1 VSNGDAKPK
10 GKWGKVITIGSALV
24 VAATPGVYSA
34 WQSAKQ
40 AFEQRL
46 EKRVRDTQEGD
57 LQAVVKA
64 NTEAIKALKA
74 SMVTHRDLV
83 DLIVKLQASN
93 RPAVARPTPR
103 PRPRPNPAADGASRP
118 LSSAIAALRTKAAA
132 GSKARQKAAQALKRA
147 PALKPAAKVRD
158 QIEQKKAF

>member
-1 VSNGDAKPK
+1 VSDDAKPK
-10 GKWGKVITIGSALV
+10 GKWGKVITIGSALI

-40 AFEQRL
+40 SWEQRL

-57 LQAVVKA
+57 LQAAVKA
-64 NTEAIKALKA
+64 NAEAIKALKD

-93 RPAVARPTPR
+93 RAEVAREHPR
-103 PRPRPNPAADGASRP
+103 PRPRPNPAADSASRP